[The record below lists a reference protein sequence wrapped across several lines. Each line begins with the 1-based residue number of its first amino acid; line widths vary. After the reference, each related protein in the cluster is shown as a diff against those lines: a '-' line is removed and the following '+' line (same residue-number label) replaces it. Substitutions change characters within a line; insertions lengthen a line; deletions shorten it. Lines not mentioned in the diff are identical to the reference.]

1 MFTREEVHSF
11 EVALYST

>member
-1 MFTREEVHSF
+1 MFQREEVHSF